1 MLLYMYFCKRA
12 TSAADS
18 QKGDR
23 QGQGQGQIMD
33 GNQSQT
39 QYDNGEIDKL
49 IAQHGNNEYFMAS
62 HLMPA
67 RVECKSNKYLVVW
80 HFRKIICSDF

>member
-1 MLLYMYFCKRA
+1 MYFCKRERRLLRTA
-12 TSAADS
+12 RGET
-18 QKGDR
+18 DR
-23 QGQGQGQIMD
+23 RGQIMD

-62 HLMPA
+62 PSHLMPA
-67 RVECKSNKYLVVW
+67 GVECKSNKYLVVW
-80 HFRKIICSDF
+80 HFRKIICLDF